1 LLALL
6 EGAGITDLDLEAV
19 KHINKICKHCQLQ
32 SKALIRFRFSLKEDL
47 NFNAVIVVDIMYLE
61 GKPVLHIVDTATSF
75 QNARFLFRNTST
87 KAIWQAL
94 RSCWIDTYVGPPDM
108 VVVDAGT
115 NFTLKE
121 FSNEAKALGIQVKEV
136 PIEAHHSIGVRAL
149 QLAF

>member
-1 LLALL
+1 LL

-32 SKALIRFRFSLKEDL
+32 SKAPMRFRFSLKEDL
-47 NFNAVIVVDIMYLE
+47 NFNAVIVVDIIYLE

-94 RSCWIDTYVGPPDM
+94 
-108 VVVDAGT
+108 
-115 NFTLKE
+115 
-121 FSNEAKALGIQVKEV
+121 
-136 PIEAHHSIGVRAL
+136 
-149 QLAF
+149 